1 MAVAVALSVALQGE
15 ASRRHGGNSGGDGS
29 SIAVSKSVAM
39 AVVRVSGPLG
49 NVDGS
54 KRVGSVVAGGG
65 VAVRLVGSDGG
76 GGAVAADG
84 DGGRGGRGGIG
95 SSEGRGASG
104 ENSSVTST
112 VASIAVSTESAVA
125 VRSVVGISLSLP
137 LGDVTSTKGVSNIV
151 AGGSVAVGHVG
162 SDGLQTVSSVA
173 SIASIANVSSVAKT
187 VSTIAGVAQAVTIRA
202 VVGIGLSG
210 GQGQAASLDI
220 FKYSKY
226 CCTNKIK

>member
-1 MAVAVALSVALQGE
+1 
-15 ASRRHGGNSGGDGS
+15 
-29 SIAVSKSVAM
+29 M

-54 KRVGSVVAGGG
+54 KRVGPVVAGGG

-104 ENSSVTST
+104 ETSS
-112 VASIAVSTESAVA
+112 VASIAVSIEAAVA

-137 LGDVTSTKGVSNIV
+137 LGDVTS
-151 AGGSVAVGHVG
+151 
-162 SDGLQTVSSVA
+162 
-173 SIASIANVSSVAKT
+173 
-187 VSTIAGVAQAVTIRA
+187 
-202 VVGIGLSG
+202 
-210 GQGQAASLDI
+210 
-220 FKYSKY
+220 
-226 CCTNKIK
+226 

>member
-1 MAVAVALSVALQGE
+1 MVNYISQYVEPLPVGDV
-15 ASRRHGGNSGGDGS
+15 GTNSG
-29 SIAVSKSVAM
+29 
-39 AVVRVSGPLG
+39 R
-49 NVDGS
+49 
-54 KRVGSVVAGGG
+54 
-65 VAVRLVGSDGG
+65 
-76 GGAVAADG
+76 GAVAADG

-151 AGGSVAVGHVG
+151 AGGSVAIGHVG
-162 SDGLQTVSSVA
+162 SDSLQTVSSVA
-173 SIASIANVSSVAKT
+173 SVASIASVSSVAKA

-226 CCTNKIK
+226 